1 MLIGGVG
8 WMAGPACIVPARS
21 VELYNLC
28 RAARWEEAMGLQRKL
43 WRVNDIFAKYQLA
56 ACIKGAL
63 QMQGFEVGDPLP
75 PQASLSEAGRQE
87 VRAVLESVGAL

>member
-1 MLIGGVG
+1 
-8 WMAGPACIVPARS
+8 MA
-21 VELYNLC
+21 
-28 RAARWEEAMGLQRKL
+28 LQRKL
-43 WRVNDIFAKYQLA
+43 WRVNGIFAKYQLE